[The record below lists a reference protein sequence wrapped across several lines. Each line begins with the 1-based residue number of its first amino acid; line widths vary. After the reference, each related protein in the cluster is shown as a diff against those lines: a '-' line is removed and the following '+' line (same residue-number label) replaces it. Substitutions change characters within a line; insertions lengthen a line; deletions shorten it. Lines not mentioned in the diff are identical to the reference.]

1 VAARD
6 RLRWPSSIAGGV
18 VFSAILLAYSLERLR
33 RAWIIPGDIWYV
45 TAAAHYVQNG
55 ALGYLY
61 SAGPHFDALALSAVL
76 LAPVVAVGDALH
88 LTQGYPLPV
97 HHASMWLLLA
107 PVTLLLPGLLVLA
120 AGRAL
125 AWELGCRR
133 GLWQIQVL
141 LAVTVLLPAAVWG
154 HFEDALA
161 LALLLEG
168 VRRVMTGRLDGGFFL
183 VALAIC
189 AKQWAVLAVPVL
201 LVCVPRDRRVRAAA
215 VALALP
221 AALVAFPL
229 AVDWAHASRALLF
242 KATPIRSR
250 VGHVSPLVHEWGV
263 HASVLLRGAALAGS
277 LLVAVRSRLVPA
289 RPDWPRALGAIG
301 VCFLLRGILE
311 PVGFAYYLGPGAAV
325 LTLAVVA
332 GAVRGKGPSGTG
344 RSRVAG
350 LAVAPVAAGA
360 VLWSLWVHGSGWTW
374 WLPELGCCA
383 ALVGWAAAAIGPSAA
398 EPNVRAYHAGSATL
412 RS

>member
-1 VAARD
+1 M
-6 RLRWPSSIAGGV
+6 
-18 VFSAILLAYSLERLR
+18 AYSLGRLR

-61 SAGPHFDALALSAVL
+61 GAGPHFDALALPAVL

-97 HHASMWLLLA
+97 HHATMWLLLA
-107 PVTLLLPGLLVLA
+107 PVTLLLPGVLVLA

-125 AWELGCRR
+125 AWELGCRQ
-133 GLWQIQVL
+133 GLWRIQAV
-141 LAVTVLLPAAVWG
+141 LAVTVLLPTAVWG

-161 LALLLEG
+161 LALVLEG
-168 VRRVMTGRLDGGFFL
+168 VRRVVSGRLDGGFFC

-189 AKQWAVLAVPVL
+189 AKQWAILAVPVL
-201 LVCVPRDRRVRAAA
+201 VGCVPRDRRARAAT
-215 VALALP
+215 VALVLP
-221 AALVAFPL
+221 AALAAFPL

-242 KATPIRSR
+242 QSTPLGSR
-250 VGHVSPLVHEWGV
+250 VGHVSPLVGAWGV
-263 HASVLLRGAALAGS
+263 HASVLLRGAAFAGS
-277 LLVAVRSRLVPA
+277 LVVAARSRLTRA

-325 LTLAVVA
+325 ITLAIA
-332 GAVRGKGPSGTG
+332 AAATRGKGRSGRD
-344 RSRVAG
+344 RSWVAG
-350 LAVAPVAAGA
+350 LGPVSVVAAGV

-374 WLPELGCCA
+374 WLPELGWCA
-383 ALVGWAAAAIGPSAA
+383 ALLGCLAAAVGHEEGTRVPGTPDARAPI
-398 EPNVRAYHAGSATL
+398 VRAYPPGSATL
-412 RS
+412 HS